1 MLWVSCTCVQG
12 SRKWDCS
19 KQESWAYVF
28 QTLFTWQVDDGSSS
42 EFEESWLLPAAEEL
56 NLLASDR
63 KLGPLGWF
71 TGVQCN
77 NQAGPTQGNTL
88 PPANGNIFVG
98 NSKALCQKRM
108 PAALCNTRPSW
119 RAEHDIDHWREAGP
133 DGSNIATFMAS
144 TSHASHATSLPQGH
158 SASFAPASNINGT
171 GGHLK
176 EMQIERME
184 KEWCHFLCDL
194 KSSRFASNKTNKY
207 KQLSPAES
215 GGTERLLTM
224 IWAVNNF
231 HSSGSPPVCCRRKW
245 PPQKNKNDKRWFQ
258 NLSGELELPLSL
270 TAHQSCLSF
279 HGILISKVAGFRSS
293 PLLGLKS
300 LTLEICEYEMLKISK
315 SGADVERNLSVR
327 SSWWHCDLPWVP
339 THRWCLAIPRWH
351 ETWVAMSLQLPHPFQ
366 SPEAKEQRQVTT
378 RASSETK
385 PLTFYIHFGG
395 VFSLPNMSY
404 VFLILD
410 TSTAQGG
417 GGSFKNRKRIEEI
430 DCCEWRMSEQKHW
443 PTD

>member
-1 MLWVSCTCVQG
+1 MLWLCISLLLCSLNVCMYVYIYTVYTYSNSSSKVTQVLQCKNQGIRDITTSGPTWRRSLLRQRTRVTSCGAEGTLHANTPKNCCWIQIWCSNARNQHITQRNETLAKLILADTQVTNNTTPFFWMLWVSCTCVQG

-194 KSSRFASNKTNKY
+194 KSSRFASNETNKY
-207 KQLSPAES
+207 KQLSPLES

-231 HSSGSPPVCCRRKW
+231 HSLGSPPVCCRRKW
-245 PPQKNKNDKRWFQ
+245 PPQRTKTISVDFRICQ
-258 NLSGELELPLSL
+258 ENLN
-270 TAHQSCLSF
+270 CLF
-279 HGILISKVAGFRSS
+279 
-293 PLLGLKS
+293 P
-300 LTLEICEYEMLKISK
+300 
-315 SGADVERNLSVR
+315 
-327 SSWWHCDLPWVP
+327 
-339 THRWCLAIPRWH
+339 
-351 ETWVAMSLQLPHPFQ
+351 
-366 SPEAKEQRQVTT
+366 
-378 RASSETK
+378 
-385 PLTFYIHFGG
+385 
-395 VFSLPNMSY
+395 
-404 VFLILD
+404 
-410 TSTAQGG
+410 
-417 GGSFKNRKRIEEI
+417 
-430 DCCEWRMSEQKHW
+430 
-443 PTD
+443 